1 MGANANNAFFYLVS
15 TLFDVYL
22 WIVMMRVILQAVRAD
37 FYNPISQLIWQLT
50 QPILGPLQKV
60 LPKVR
65 QWDVAALG
73 LLAVVAVIYIHAVAA
88 ILGYGVGGVTSLWYA
103 LLKLVTLALNLYT
116 FALFVQA
123 ILSWVGPGVSNPAGS
138 VLWSMN
144 EPLLR
149 PVRRVIPPMSGLDLS
164 PLVVILLLQFANL
177 LVPLPGIF
185 R

>member
-1 MGANANNAFFYLVS
+1 MANANNAVFYLVS

-22 WIVMMRVILQAVRAD
+22 WIVMLRVILQAVRAD

-50 QPILGPLQKV
+50 QPILGPAQRL
-60 LPKVR
+60 LPKWR
-65 QWDVAALG
+65 QYDVAAIV
-73 LLAVVAVIYIHAVAA
+73 LLVLIAVIYIHVIAA
-88 ILGYGVGGVTSLWYA
+88 ILGFGVNLPMSLAYA

-138 VLWSMN
+138 ILWSMN

-164 PLVVILLLQFANL
+164 PLVVILVLQFLNL
-177 LVPLPGIF
+177 LVPLPSIF

>member
-1 MGANANNAFFYLVS
+1 MANANNAVFYLVS

-50 QPILGPLQKV
+50 QPILGPCQRV
-60 LPKVR
+60 LPKWR
-65 QWDVAALG
+65 QYDMAAIA
-73 LLAVVAVIYIHAVAA
+73 LLLVIAVVYIHVVGA
-88 ILGYGVGGVTSLWYA
+88 ILGYGVSVPASLGYGV
-103 LLKLVTLALNLYT
+103 LKLVTLALNLYT

-164 PLVVILLLQFANL
+164 PLVVILVLQFLNL